1 MTDRIDSE
9 WKALAT
15 DAELRLRAVREYA
28 ADVLGSDDL
37 AARWLGR
44 THLAVRRGACP
55 IAEACRTPDGFFE
68 AMAELARISRFSERE
83 GRKRAQMMQ
92 VMQPRS
98 PAPDRQRAA

>member
-28 ADVLGSDDL
+28 GDVFGSDEA

-44 THLAVRRGACP
+44 PHLSVRRGTCP
-55 IAEACRTPDGFFE
+55 IEEACRRPDGFFE

-92 VMQPRS
+92 VMRPAA
-98 PAPDRQRAA
+98 PAPGQRAA